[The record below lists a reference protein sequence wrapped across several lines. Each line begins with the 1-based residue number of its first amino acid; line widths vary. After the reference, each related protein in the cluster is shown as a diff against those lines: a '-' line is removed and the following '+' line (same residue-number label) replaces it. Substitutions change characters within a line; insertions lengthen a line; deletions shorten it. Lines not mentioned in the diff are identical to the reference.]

1 MNRFQVSNLFKQI
14 QPLKQDSPEPKPK
27 RQRNR
32 GKKKEEKP
40 ALSPKPVTVPKPKA
54 NGKKQKKKIPVAL
67 REQVWLKQMGRVFEG
82 KCSTT
87 WCQNT
92 ISVFDFQSGHNIP
105 ESKGGPTNLENLV
118 PLCGRC
124 NLSMG
129 NEYTFDQWCKISD
142 QPIQTVQEVE
152 APKSWCSFLCLK

>member
-1 MNRFQVSNLFKQI
+1 MNRFQVSTLFKSI
-14 QPLKQDSPEPKPK
+14 QPLKQEPPEQKQKPKPK
-27 RQRNR
+27 RTR
-32 GKKKEEKP
+32 GKKREEKP
-40 ALSPKPVTVPKPKA
+40 VIPPKPVPPKST
-54 NGKKQKKKIPVAL
+54 GKKHKKKIPVAL

-82 KCSTT
+82 KCPTT

-105 ESKGGPTNLENLV
+105 ESKGGPTNLENLI

-129 NEYTFDQWCKISD
+129 NDYTFDQWCKISE
-142 QPIQTVQEVE
+142 QPVQTVQEVE
-152 APKSWCSFLCLK
+152 PPRTWRSFFCIK

>member
-1 MNRFQVSNLFKQI
+1 MANLLKGIEPVKPI
-14 QPLKQDSPEPKPK
+14 QKSKGYRGRKPKPKAEVKPKPEPKPK
-27 RQRNR
+27 PQS
-32 GKKKEEKP
+32 KTKY
-40 ALSPKPVTVPKPKA
+40 
-54 NGKKQKKKIPVAL
+54 KKQRIPVAL

-82 KCSTT
+82 KCPTT

-92 ISVFDFQSGHNIP
+92 ITIFDFQSGHNIP

-129 NEYTFDQWCKISD
+129 NDYTFDQWCKISD
-142 QPIQTVQEVE
+142 QPTKTVEEVQVPE
-152 APKSWCSFLCLK
+152 VQPKRWWCC

>member
-1 MNRFQVSNLFKQI
+1 MKRFQMIHL
-14 QPLKQDSPEPKPK
+14 LKTIPPVKHELPQPKPK
-27 RQRNR
+27 RQRKK
-32 GKKKEEKP
+32 GKQKEEKP
-40 ALSPKPVTVPKPKA
+40 LAVAPLPIPKPK
-54 NGKKQKKKIPVAL
+54 GKKNKKKIPIAL

-82 KCSTT
+82 KCPTT

-92 ISVFDFQSGHNIP
+92 ITVFDFQSGHNIP

-129 NEYTFDQWCKISD
+129 NDYTFDQWCKISD
-142 QPIQTVQEVE
+142 QPVQTVVEVE
-152 APKSWCSFLCLK
+152 KPKSWYSFFCLQ